1 MLPDKMNGK
10 QKLIVVVM
18 DLLLLI
24 ELAVA
29 VYLGYQ
35 HQENLTIIFLRTY
48 VPAMLITVIL
58 ARIGIR
64 KLDLEIPNGLQGQ
77 SKW

>member
-1 MLPDKMNGK
+1 MIEDKMNGK

-35 HQENLTIIFLRTY
+35 HQENLTVIFLRTY
-48 VPAMLITVIL
+48 VPAMLVTVIL
-58 ARIGIR
+58 ARISIR
-64 KLDLEIPNGLQGQ
+64 KLATQG
-77 SKW
+77 

>member
-35 HQENLTIIFLRTY
+35 NQENLTIIFLRTY

-64 KLDLEIPNGLQGQ
+64 KLGTEG
-77 SKW
+77 

>member
-1 MLPDKMNGK
+1 MLEDKLNGK
-10 QKLIVVVM
+10 QKLIVVAM

-35 HQENLTIIFLRTY
+35 HQENLTVIFLRTY

-64 KLDLEIPNGLQGQ
+64 KLATQG
-77 SKW
+77 

>member
-1 MLPDKMNGK
+1 MIEDKLNGK
-10 QKLIVVVM
+10 QKLIVIVM

-35 HQENLTIIFLRTY
+35 HQENLTVIFLRTY
-48 VPAMLITVIL
+48 VPAMLVTVIL
-58 ARIGIR
+58 ARISIR
-64 KLDLEIPNGLQGQ
+64 KLATQG
-77 SKW
+77 

>member
-1 MLPDKMNGK
+1 MLQDKMNKK

-24 ELAVA
+24 ELAGA

-35 HQENLTIIFLRTY
+35 HQENLTVIFLRTY
-48 VPAMLITVIL
+48 VPAMLVTVIL
-58 ARIGIR
+58 ARISIR
-64 KLDLEIPNGLQGQ
+64 KLATQG
-77 SKW
+77 

>member
-1 MLPDKMNGK
+1 MIEDKMNGK

-35 HQENLTIIFLRTY
+35 HQENLTVIFLRTY
-48 VPAMLITVIL
+48 VPAMLITVVL
-58 ARIGIR
+58 ARISIR
-64 KLDLEIPNGLQGQ
+64 KLATQG
-77 SKW
+77 

>member
-1 MLPDKMNGK
+1 MLEDKLNGK
-10 QKLIVVVM
+10 QKLIVVLM

-35 HQENLTIIFLRTY
+35 HQENLTVIFLRTY

-64 KLDLEIPNGLQGQ
+64 KLATQG
-77 SKW
+77 

>member
-1 MLPDKMNGK
+1 MIEDKMNGK

-35 HQENLTIIFLRTY
+35 HQENLTVIFLRTY
-48 VPAMLITVIL
+48 VPAMLVTVIL
-58 ARIGIR
+58 ARISIR
-64 KLDLEIPNGLQGQ
+64 KLSTQG
-77 SKW
+77 

>member
-1 MLPDKMNGK
+1 MIEDKMNGK

-35 HQENLTIIFLRTY
+35 QQENLTIIFLRTY
-48 VPAMLITVIL
+48 VPAMLVTVIL

-64 KLDLEIPNGLQGQ
+64 KLANQG
-77 SKW
+77 

>member
-1 MLPDKMNGK
+1 MIEDKMNGK
-10 QKLIVVVM
+10 QKLIVIVT

-35 HQENLTIIFLRTY
+35 HQENLTVIFLRTY
-48 VPAMLITVIL
+48 VPSMLVTVIL
-58 ARIGIR
+58 ARISIR
-64 KLDLEIPNGLQGQ
+64 KLATQG
-77 SKW
+77 

>member
-1 MLPDKMNGK
+1 MLPDKMNKK

-35 HQENLTIIFLRTY
+35 QQENLTIIFLRTY
-48 VPAMLITVIL
+48 VPAMLVTVIL

-64 KLDLEIPNGLQGQ
+64 KLANQG
-77 SKW
+77 

>member
-1 MLPDKMNGK
+1 MLEDKMNGK

-35 HQENLTIIFLRTY
+35 HQENLTVIFLRTY
-48 VPAMLITVIL
+48 VPAMLVTVIL
-58 ARIGIR
+58 ARISIR
-64 KLDLEIPNGLQGQ
+64 KLATQG
-77 SKW
+77 

>member
-1 MLPDKMNGK
+1 MIEDKMNGK

-35 HQENLTIIFLRTY
+35 HQENLTVIFLRTY
-48 VPAMLITVIL
+48 VPSMLVTVIL
-58 ARIGIR
+58 ARISIR
-64 KLDLEIPNGLQGQ
+64 KLATQG
-77 SKW
+77 

>member
-1 MLPDKMNGK
+1 MIEDKMNGK

-35 HQENLTIIFLRTY
+35 HQENLTVIFLRTY

-64 KLDLEIPNGLQGQ
+64 KLATQG
-77 SKW
+77 

>member
-1 MLPDKMNGK
+1 MLEDKLNGK
-10 QKLIVVVM
+10 QKLIVVAM

-35 HQENLTIIFLRTY
+35 HQENLTVIFLRTY
-48 VPAMLITVIL
+48 VPAMLITVVM

-64 KLDLEIPNGLQGQ
+64 KLATQG
-77 SKW
+77 

>member
-1 MLPDKMNGK
+1 MLPDKMNKK

-35 HQENLTIIFLRTY
+35 QQENLTIIFLRTY
-48 VPAMLITVIL
+48 VPAMLVTVIL

-64 KLDLEIPNGLQGQ
+64 KLATQG
-77 SKW
+77 

>member
-1 MLPDKMNGK
+1 MIEDKMNGK

-35 HQENLTIIFLRTY
+35 HQENLTVIFLRTY

-58 ARIGIR
+58 ARISIR
-64 KLDLEIPNGLQGQ
+64 KLATQG
-77 SKW
+77 

>member
-1 MLPDKMNGK
+1 MIEDKMNGK

-35 HQENLTIIFLRTY
+35 QQENLTVIFLRTY

-58 ARIGIR
+58 ARISIR
-64 KLDLEIPNGLQGQ
+64 KLATQG
-77 SKW
+77 

>member
-1 MLPDKMNGK
+1 MLEDKLNGK

-35 HQENLTIIFLRTY
+35 HQENLTVIFLRTY
-48 VPAMLITVIL
+48 VPAMLITVVL

-64 KLDLEIPNGLQGQ
+64 KLATQG
-77 SKW
+77 

>member
-1 MLPDKMNGK
+1 MVEDKMNGK

-35 HQENLTIIFLRTY
+35 HQENLTVIFLRTY
-48 VPAMLITVIL
+48 VPAMLVTVIL
-58 ARIGIR
+58 ARISIR
-64 KLDLEIPNGLQGQ
+64 KLATQG
-77 SKW
+77 